1 MVSLIR
7 AELLK
12 LLGLP
17 TAWVG
22 LVLGTVTAPLLTLLN
37 AAPVRAAIED
47 GTYGFTT
54 DLAYNSIQI
63 GLLGATILGVV
74 VVSSE
79 FTPIAE
85 DSPGA
90 RQLTTTLLAAPRRGR
105 LVAAKGV
112 VLTLVIVVQGTLTAV
127 VTLLLVDAEHGG
139 TYPAAEP
146 LRVAGAVLEWVLL
159 GLLAYA
165 LTLIFRNGIVTLTL
179 LIVNAG
185 VVSVS
190 WLLTKVTP
198 LGAYLPD
205 IVGKHMYLSD
215 FGDVRIHPV
224 TAGLVMTAWVAALL
238 VLAAWLFRR
247 RDA

>member
-1 MVSLIR
+1 MVNLIR

-22 LVLGTVTAPLLTLLN
+22 LALGTLVAPLLTLLN
-37 AAPVRAAIED
+37 AGPVQAAIED
-47 GTYGFTT
+47 GSYGSTA

-63 GLLGATILGVV
+63 GMLGAVILGVV

-79 FTPIAE
+79 YTPTGE
-85 DSPGA
+85 DSPDG
-90 RQLTTTLLAAPRRGR
+90 RQLITTLLAAPRRPR
-105 LVAAKGV
+105 LIAAKGIA
-112 VLTLVIVVQGTLTAV
+112 LTLVVAVQGTITAV
-127 VTLLLVDAEHGG
+127 VTLLLVEAEHGG
-139 TYPAAEP
+139 FHPVAEP
-146 LRVAGAVLEWVLL
+146 LRVAAAVLDWMLL
-159 GLLAYA
+159 GLLSYA

-179 LIVNAG
+179 LIVNAS

-190 WLLTKVTP
+190 WLLMKVTP

-205 IVGKHMYLSD
+205 IVGKHMYLSE

-224 TAGLVMTAWVAALL
+224 TAGLVMLAWVAGLLALA
-238 VLAAWLFRR
+238 VRVSQRR
-247 RDA
+247 QA